1 MRISIPT
8 IPLNVSGANGAT
20 MRPTGPPTSVQ
31 IQAAAERI
39 ATFLKPKNALV
50 LTGAGY
56 QELMDSSPKGHAF
69 RQRYWAGGYLGW
81 RHVFRSDPNPTH
93 YALAALQYLDV
104 APRLITQNVDGLH
117 QRASPFSEQET
128 SNRTLELH
136 GTLQTVRCLRG
147 HRMPR
152 EEFQEVL
159 SKLNP
164 AWKAYADELDRT
176 EEKPR
181 TNPDGDVDL
190 GGVRFADFVVPECA
204 ECAAEGHP
212 GSILK
217 LEVIFFGES
226 IPDKVKERSFRMVD
240 DSDRLLLV
248 GTTLATFSAFRLV
261 KHALEQQKP
270 VLLLNLG
277 PARTDNIPEVEK
289 IELPSREV
297 LLETCRL
304 LAGTLTSEDQTLSR
318 LLTSGVVKS
327 PDLEDQ
333 KDTVSSAAR

>member
-1 MRISIPT
+1 
-8 IPLNVSGANGAT
+8 
-20 MRPTGPPTSVQ
+20 
-31 IQAAAERI
+31 
-39 ATFLKPKNALV
+39 
-50 LTGAGY
+50 
-56 QELMDSSPKGHAF
+56 
-69 RQRYWAGGYLGW
+69 
-81 RHVFRSDPNPTH
+81 
-93 YALAALQYLDV
+93 
-104 APRLITQNVDGLH
+104 
-117 QRASPFSEQET
+117 
-128 SNRTLELH
+128 
-136 GTLQTVRCLRG
+136 
-147 HRMPR
+147 MPR